1 MTWLLDTNVISETI
15 RPRPHLSVSSW
26 LASQQWDDLSISV
39 VTLAEIR
46 EGIATST
53 DERRRH
59 ELDGWLASDIVV
71 PFRDRTL
78 PVDEPVLVDWIRI
91 SKALARRKIARPA
104 TDLLLAATAR
114 IHKLVL
120 ATRNT
125 RDFAN
130 TGITV
135 YNPWTDETHTMEA
148 P

>member
-1 MTWLLDTNVISETI
+1 MKWLLDTNVLSETI
-15 RPRPHLSVSSW
+15 KPRPALSVSSW
-26 LASQQWDDLSISV
+26 IISQQWSDLSISV

-46 EGIATST
+46 EGIGTSA
-53 DERRRH
+53 DEEKQL
-59 ELDGWLASDIVV
+59 ELTKWLEADIIT

-78 PVDEPVLVDWIRI
+78 SVDLAVLVDWIRI
-91 SKALARRKIARPA
+91 SKALAQQQITRPA

-114 IHKLVL
+114 IHNLIMV
-120 ATRNT
+120 TRNT

-135 YNPWTDETHTMEA
+135 YNPWTDETQEMQA